1 MKASPFRAGR
11 RSEQN
16 YTPKIV
22 HWVVNDSEEP
32 FRLFVVKLNYFRED
46 PMGLE

>member
-1 MKASPFRAGR
+1 LEPSPFTTGR
-11 RSEQN
+11 RSEQH

-46 PMGLE
+46 TVGLE